1 MNVWHRSARAFGLA
15 GAGLAMLGATALLPA
30 PAALAATNLVATPSG
45 VGGSTTGW
53 SAPSTWG
60 PLTGV
65 QVNGVWWL
73 HWVSNDVQSHQPG
86 PGSAWYSYILNN
98 LSPGQTISCGM
109 KVMGSGTI
117 VEDVWTGNNGGDHF
131 SAPVTLSSTP
141 QVITLTETVGAK
153 PWPATPPAVQAR
165 YNSQTGNLNIYF
177 TDVTCVVG
185 NSVQLVADS
194 TGAAAGAGSASTSTS
209 TTTGTSTGSGSSSG
223 GGSSSSLPKTG
234 GGPLP
239 WLGGLVAA
247 AGAGLLLRRPRRRV

>member
-1 MNVWHRSARAFGLA
+1 MNVWQRSARASALA
-15 GAGLAMLGATALLPA
+15 GAGLAMLGAMALLPA
-30 PAALAATNLVATPSG
+30 PAALAATNLVANPSG
-45 VGGSTTGW
+45 VAGSTTGW
-53 SAPSTWG
+53 SAPSGWG
-60 PLTGV
+60 TLTGV

-86 PGSAWYSYILNN
+86 PGSAWYSYDFNN
-98 LSPGQTISCGM
+98 LSTGQTISCGM
-109 KVMGSGTI
+109 KVMGTGTI

-131 SAPVTLSSTP
+131 SAPVALSSTP
-141 QVITLTETVGAK
+141 QVITLTETIGAK
-153 PWPATPPAVQAR
+153 PWPGPPEVEVR

-185 NSVQLVADS
+185 GSVQLVADS
-194 TGAAAGAGSASTSTS
+194 TGAATGAGSASTS
-209 TTTGTSTGSGSSSG
+209 SGSSSS